1 LFCFSKKELQQ
12 KAFPPFKA
20 GKGVPIC
27 EKNLYILAIGKIFND
42 R

>member
-27 EKNLYILAIGKIFND
+27 EKNLNIGDSQKL
-42 R
+42 